1 MKTYQEIMNDITATR
16 AEIDALTNEEKAAR
30 EKCDVFI
37 GKYTDEGMRLLDAFK
52 SARLDAEYIA
62 LCAKENDIK
71 KEIEKLRKVVKVLNS
86 NAQVALYA
94 ETLPIALEV
103 VNKYVGKRVGKKTEE
118 KIRAEIYERTGIRF
132 YYSTGCSNCW
142 NFSKG
147 YGVTIRAYFK
157 ESSMFNADGKL
168 NEITEDMLIDPTADY
183 IENPAEYVDEMAS
196 KAAAIKAA
204 ADKLNEMIDEYN
216 GKAVEG
222 FHHYDR
228 LYRYY
233 EQ

>member
-1 MKTYQEIMNDITATR
+1 MKTYQEIMNDIAATM
-16 AEIDALTNEEKAAR
+16 AEIDTLTDEEKAAR
-30 EKCDVFI
+30 EKREAFI
-37 GKYTDEGMRLLDAFK
+37 GKYTDEGMRRLDAQK
-52 SARLDAEYIA
+52 AARLDVRYLA
-62 LCAKENDIK
+62 LCSRSDNIEK
-71 KEIEKLRKVVKVLNS
+71 KIEKLRKVVKVLNS

-94 ETLPIALEV
+94 ETLPTALEV

-132 YYSTGCSNCW
+132 YYSTNYW

-168 NEITEDMLIDPTADY
+168 NEITEDMLVDPTADY

-196 KAAAIKAA
+196 KAAAIKVA

>member
-1 MKTYQEIMNDITATR
+1 MKTYLEILNDITATR

-30 EKCDVFI
+30 EKRDVFI
-37 GKYTDEGMRLLDAFK
+37 GKYTDEGMRRFDAQK
-52 SARLDAEYIA
+52 AARLDARYLA
-62 LCAKENDIK
+62 LCSRSDNIEK
-71 KEIEKLRKVVKVLNS
+71 KIEKLRKVVKVLNS

-103 VNKYVGKRVGKKTEE
+103 VNKYVGKRVGEKTKE
-118 KIRAEIYERTGIRF
+118 KIRAEIRERTGVHF
-132 YYSTGCSNCW
+132 YYTASYWS
-142 NFSKG
+142 FSRG
-147 YGVTIRAYFK
+147 YETSIRAYFK
-157 ESSMFNADGKL
+157 EYSMFDAGGKL